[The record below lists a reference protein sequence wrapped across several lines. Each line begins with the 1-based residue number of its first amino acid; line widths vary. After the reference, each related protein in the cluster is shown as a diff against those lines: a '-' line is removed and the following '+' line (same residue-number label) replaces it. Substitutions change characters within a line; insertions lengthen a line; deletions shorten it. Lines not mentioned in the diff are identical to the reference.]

1 MSERRYWAVVP
12 AAGVGQRMCAT
23 VPKQYLRL
31 AGCTVIEHTLDILL
45 RHPRI
50 RGVVVAINAVDT
62 HWLSLPI
69 AASRRVLRVTGG
81 AERAQSVL
89 QGLQAL
95 QEWTHAQDWVLVHD
109 AVRPCLRKSDLDA
122 LILALEHDP
131 VGGLLATPVRD
142 TMKRADSE
150 GRVSA
155 TEDRSNLWHAQTP
168 QMFRYGV
175 LTNALQTAIGQGLTI
190 TDEASA
196 VEGVG
201 LAPRLVT
208 GRADNI
214 KITRPEDLAL
224 AEFYLTSRRESVLEQ
239 DCG

>member
-12 AAGVGQRMCAT
+12 AAGVGRRMHTTA
-23 VPKQYLRL
+23 PKQYLRL
-31 AGCTVIEHTLDILL
+31 AGRTVIEHTLDILL
-45 RHPRI
+45 HHPRI
-50 RGVVVAINAVDT
+50 QGVVVAISATDT
-62 HWLSLPI
+62 HWSALPI
-69 AASRRVLRVTGG
+69 AAHRGLLQVTGG

-95 QEWTHAQDWVLVHD
+95 HESVHADDWVLVHD
-109 AVRPCLRKSDLDA
+109 AVRPCLRKADLDA
-122 LILALEHDP
+122 LILTLERDS

-142 TMKRADSE
+142 TMKRADA
-150 GRVSA
+150 GARVSA

-175 LTNALQTAIGQGLTI
+175 LMAALRTALQQGLTI

-196 VEGVG
+196 VEAMG
-201 LAPRLVT
+201 LAPRLVA

-224 AEFYLTSRRESVLEQ
+224 AEFYLSGKRLSLVEQ

>member
-12 AAGVGQRMCAT
+12 AAGVGRRMHTTA
-23 VPKQYLRL
+23 PKQYLRL
-31 AGCTVIEHTLDILL
+31 AGCTVIEHTLDLL
-45 RHPRI
+45 LHHPRI
-50 RGVVVAINAVDT
+50 RGVVVAISVTDT
-62 HWLSLPI
+62 HWSSLPI
-69 AASRRVLRVTGG
+69 ASNRNVLRVTGG

-95 QEWTHAQDWVLVHD
+95 HEWTHAEDWVLVHD
-109 AVRPCLRKSDLDA
+109 AVRPCLQKSDLDT

-142 TMKRADSE
+142 TMKRADAE
-150 GRVSA
+150 GRVKA

-175 LTNALQTAIGQGLTI
+175 LTTALQTAIEQGLTV

-196 VEGVG
+196 VEAMG
-201 LAPRLVT
+201 LAPRLVA

-224 AEFYLTSRRESVLEQ
+224 AKFYLAGKRLSLLDQ
-239 DCG
+239 GCG